1 MVDTDLDKS
10 GRDERNQEER
20 GIPPSEV
27 AVATMKGLVKDKY
40 EITIGEA
47 EGLKKGALKN
57 PEKLFQQMNQ
67 W

>member
-10 GRDERNQEER
+10 GRDERSQEER

-27 AVATMKGLVKDKY
+27 AVETMKELVKDKY

-47 EGLKKGALKN
+47 KGLKKGALKN
-57 PEKLFQQMNQ
+57 PEKLFQQMN
-67 W
+67 